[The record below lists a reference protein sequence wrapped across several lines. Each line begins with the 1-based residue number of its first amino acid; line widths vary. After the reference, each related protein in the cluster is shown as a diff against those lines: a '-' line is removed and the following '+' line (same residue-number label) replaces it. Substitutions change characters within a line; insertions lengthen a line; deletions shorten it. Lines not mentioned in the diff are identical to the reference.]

1 MRKSAPPFR
10 VPFLPLVVVLAASIT
25 ACGDSGLQK
34 GDAPVGT
41 NSGTA
46 AGTVDGASQGN
57 AVNPAGVNAA
67 SVGDNTSIIVNGEAL
82 SPETVRQL
90 QQVYPVN
97 VPPGRYWYDAVSG
110 GWGREGEPIAGQMMP
125 GLRLGGALAAD
136 ASRGTS
142 DVFINGRRLTA
153 GEKRYIEVLCQT
165 PALPG
170 RYWVLANGIGGYEG
184 QPALFNLSQCPGV
197 QQQSSGPRSMS
208 RTYCD
213 PNGACTSTGILGSI
227 TTY

>member
-1 MRKSAPPFR
+1 MRQRVLPFR
-10 VPFLPLVVVLAASIT
+10 VRFVSIVVVLTAAVI
-25 ACGDSGLQK
+25 ACAKSPDDKPSS
-34 GDAPVGT
+34 GDAATTRV
-41 NSGTA
+41 
-46 AGTVDGASQGN
+46 VAS
-57 AVNPAGVNAA
+57 AEGVA
-67 SVGDNTSIIVNGEAL
+67 SAGDNTSIIVNGEAL
-82 SPETVRQL
+82 APETVQQL

-110 GWGREGEPIAGQMMP
+110 VWGREGEPIAGQMMA

-142 DVFINGRRLTA
+142 DVWINGRRLTA

-170 RYWVLANGIGGYEG
+170 RYWVLANGIGGQEG
-184 QPALFNLSQCPGV
+184 QLALFNLSQCPGV

>member
-1 MRKSAPPFR
+1 MCPMPTIR
-10 VPFLPLVVVLAASIT
+10 VRFVSLLVVVAASVA
-25 ACGDSGLQK
+25 ACAKSADN
-34 GDAPVGT
+34 PP
-41 NSGTA
+41 NA
-46 AGTVDGASQGN
+46 AGGNDAAVSPGA
-57 AVNPAGVNAA
+57 AANPGAPMNPGTPS
-67 SVGDNTSIIVNGEAL
+67 SVGDNASIIVNGEAL
-82 SPETVRQL
+82 PPETVQQL

-97 VPPGRYWYDAVSG
+97 VPPGRYWYDAISG
-110 GWGREGEPIAGQMMP
+110 VWGREGEPVAGQMMP

-136 ASRGTS
+136 ASRGNS
-142 DVFINGRRLTA
+142 DVVINGRRLTA

-170 RYWVLANGIGGYEG
+170 RFWVMANGIGGYEG

-197 QQQSSGPRSMS
+197 RQQNTAPRSMS

>member
-1 MRKSAPPFR
+1 MRQRVLPFR
-10 VPFLPLVVVLAASIT
+10 VQFFSIVVVL
-25 ACGDSGLQK
+25 
-34 GDAPVGT
+34 
-41 NSGTA
+41 TA
-46 AGTVDGASQGN
+46 AVIACAKSPDDKPSSGDPATPEVAPSAGGVAS
-57 AVNPAGVNAA
+57 AGVIAA
-67 SVGDNTSIIVNGEAL
+67 AGDNTSIIVNGEAL
-82 SPETVRQL
+82 TPETVQQL

-97 VPPGRYWYDAVSG
+97 VPSGRYWYDGVSG
-110 GWGREGEPIAGQMMP
+110 VWGREGEAVAGQMRP

-136 ASRGTS
+136 ASGGTS

-213 PNGACTSTGILGSI
+213 DNGACTSTGILGSI